1 MINYFKTLLA
11 TPALATD
18 SAVAEPLTRR
28 RTYSK
33 RGPILVALLSV
44 MGGMASAQ
52 TTQIEELR
60 SIEDSVIKIY
70 TTQAAPDYFTPW
82 RLLTPRQ
89 SSGSGAV
96 ISGNRILTNAHVV
109 ADASYVQAQKH
120 NDPQRY
126 LARVSF
132 VSHEADLA
140 LITVD
145 EPGFFSDLKPLP
157 IGDLPDPLQEVS
169 VYGYPIGGK
178 TLSITK
184 GILSRVEQQVYAH
197 AGAFL
202 LAGQIDAAI
211 NPGNSGGPV
220 IVDNEIVGVV
230 MQANS
235 GGRAENL
242 GYFVP
247 PSVVRHVLK
256 DSDDG
261 QLDGFPD
268 LGFRTQT
275 LDSPAAKR
283 AYGLEKDDDGVLI
296 IKVFE
301 GSPAH
306 GILQEN
312 DVIQKIDDYAIADDG
327 TIKLSDDLLTDYKH
341 AIDMHHIG
349 EEIEITY
356 SRDGKQT
363 TAKLD
368 ADRAMTNY
376 SLVRGETFDQIP
388 EYYIYGGV
396 LFVPLNMNLIKRW
409 GNDWSRSAPVSLLQ
423 ARNEWTSP
431 DRKELVVA
439 LQVLAADVNL
449 GYHDWRNWVV
459 NYVNGEPI
467 RDFKHFAEMIRQND
481 AENVVF
487 ENDNGYQMV
496 INHDDALSSQQA
508 ILQQYRVPSAYSQ
521 GLFNEG

>member
-1 MINYFKTLLA
+1 MKTTFYGLKLNHICDSLAIAICLLILLSL
-11 TPALATD
+11 PA
-18 SAVAEPLTRR
+18 SAV
-28 RTYSK
+28 S
-33 RGPILVALLSV
+33 
-44 MGGMASAQ
+44 
-52 TTQIEELR
+52 QISELED
-60 SIEDSVIKIY
+60 IEDSVIKIY

-96 ISGNRILTNAHVV
+96 IKGNQILTNAHVI
-109 ADASYVQAQKH
+109 ANASYVQAQKH

-126 LARVSF
+126 QARVTF

-140 LITVD
+140 IITID
-145 EPGFFSDLKPLP
+145 EPGFFSDLKALS

-220 IVDNEIVGVV
+220 IVNQQIVGVV
-230 MQANS
+230 MQANA

-247 PSVVRHVLK
+247 PSIIRHVLT
-256 DSDDG
+256 DSTDG
-261 QLDGFPD
+261 VNDGFPD

-275 LDSPAAKR
+275 LDSPAAKA
-283 AYGLEKDDDGVLI
+283 AYGLKKNQDGVLV

-301 GSPAH
+301 DSPAADTFK
-306 GILQEN
+306 EN
-312 DVIQKIDDYAIADDG
+312 DVILKIDNYDIAEDG
-327 TIKLSDDLLTDYKH
+327 TIKLSKDLLTDYKH

-349 EEIEITY
+349 EQISVTY
-356 SRDGKQT
+356 SRDGIEDTIILEAEK
-363 TAKLD
+363 ALE
-368 ADRAMTNY
+368 NY
-376 SLVRGETFDQIP
+376 SLVKGDQFDQTP
-388 EYYIYGGV
+388 RYFIYGGV
-396 LFVPLNMNLIKRW
+396 LFVPLNMNLLKRW
-409 GNDWSRSAPVSLLQ
+409 GNDWRRAAPVSLLQ
-423 ARNEWTSP
+423 MRNEWTSP
-431 DRKELVVA
+431 ERSEVVVA

-459 NYVNGEPI
+459 ESLNGRQVKNFE
-467 RDFKHFAEMIRQND
+467 DFANELKNNIQ
-481 AENVVF
+481 ENVVF
-487 ENDNGYQMV
+487 ENRNGYQMV
-496 INHDDALSSQQA
+496 INHSDAEKSEST
-508 ILQQYRVPSAYSQ
+508 ILDQYRIPSAHSAN
-521 GLFNEG
+521 LFTD

>member
-1 MINYFKTLLA
+1 MRSSAIALISKSIALALCLLA
-11 TPALATD
+11 G
-18 SAVAEPLTRR
+18 SA
-28 RTYSK
+28 
-33 RGPILVALLSV
+33 I
-44 MGGMASAQ
+44 AQ
-52 TTQIEELR
+52 PSEIRAIQ
-60 SIEDSVIKIY
+60 DSVIKIY

-109 ADASYVQAQKH
+109 ANASYVQAQKH

-126 LARVSF
+126 LARVLF

-145 EPGFFSDLKPLP
+145 EPGFFSDLEALT
-157 IGDLPDPLQEVS
+157 IGDLPAPLQEVS

-178 TLSITK
+178 SLSITK

-197 AGAFL
+197 AGAYL

-220 IVDNEIVGVV
+220 IVDEQIVGVV
-230 MQANS
+230 MQANA

-247 PSVVRHVLK
+247 PSVIQHVLT
-256 DSDDG
+256 DSLDE

-275 LDSPAAKR
+275 LDSPAAKK
-283 AYGLEKDDDGVLI
+283 AYGLSADQQGVLV
-296 IKVFE
+296 IKVFDD
-301 GSPAH
+301 SPAA
-306 GILQEN
+306 GTLQEN
-312 DVIQKIDDYAIADDG
+312 DVILGIEEFDIADDG
-327 TIKLSDDLLTDYKH
+327 TIKITDDILTDYKH
-341 AIDMHHIG
+341 AIDMNHIG
-349 EEIEITY
+349 DRIAVRLV
-356 SRDGKQT
+356 RDGDEQEVYL
-363 TAKLD
+363 TAQAALPS
-368 ADRAMTNY
+368 Y
-376 SLVRGETFDQIP
+376 SLVASEQFDAIP

-409 GNDWSRSAPVSLLQ
+409 GSDWSRTAPVSLLQ
-423 ARNEWTSP
+423 ARNEWSSP
-431 DRKELVVA
+431 ERRQLVVA

-449 GYHDWRNWVV
+449 GYHDWRNWIV

-467 RDFKHFAEMIRQND
+467 QDFQHFAEMLRYNAAD
-481 AENVVF
+481 DLVL

-496 INHDDALSSQQA
+496 INHADALSSEDE
-508 ILQQYRVPSAYSQ
+508 ILSRYRVPSAWSQ
-521 GLFNEG
+521 GLFGE

>member
-1 MINYFKTLLA
+1 MTILRTIKGTTKPSLKIQFFRNLSSLSLLLA
-11 TPALATD
+11 LIVGSAPA
-18 SAVAEPLTRR
+18 
-28 RTYSK
+28 
-33 RGPILVALLSV
+33 
-44 MGGMASAQ
+44 MAQ
-52 TTQIEELR
+52 TQIEELR
-60 SIEDSVIKIY
+60 DIEDSVIKIY

-82 RLLTPRQ
+82 RLLNPRQ

-126 LARVSF
+126 LARVTF

-145 EPGFFSDLKPLP
+145 EPGFFSDLKALA

-184 GILSRVEQQVYAH
+184 GILSRVEQQIYAH

-220 IVDNEIVGVV
+220 IVDSEIVGVV

-247 PSVVRHVLK
+247 PSVVRHVLQ
-256 DSDDG
+256 DSEDG
-261 QLDGFPD
+261 TLDGFPD

-283 AYGLEKDDDGVLI
+283 AYGLDKDDDGVLV

-301 GSPAH
+301 GSPAF
-306 GILQEN
+306 GVLQEN
-312 DVIQKIDDYAIADDG
+312 DVIQKIDDYSIADDG
-327 TIKLSDDLLTDYKH
+327 TIELSEDLLTDYKH
-341 AIDMHHIG
+341 AVDMHHIG
-349 EEIEITY
+349 EDIEITY
-356 SRDGKQT
+356 SRNGSQS
-363 TAKLD
+363 TATLS
-368 ADRAMTNY
+368 ADPAMTNY
-376 SLVRGETFDQIP
+376 SLVRGEKFDQIP

-409 GNDWSRSAPVSLLQ
+409 GNDWSRSAPVSLLK

-431 DRKELVVA
+431 ERRELVVA

-467 RDFKHFAEMIRQND
+467 RDFEHFASIVRQND
-481 AENVVF
+481 SENVVF

-496 INHDDALSSQQA
+496 INHEEAVASEQS
-508 ILQQYRVPSAYSQ
+508 ILQQYRVPRAFSQ

>member
-1 MINYFKTLLA
+1 MTRSGKQTSLVTQALLA
-11 TPALATD
+11 LGVLLAGLI
-18 SAVAEPLTRR
+18 SQ
-28 RTYSK
+28 S
-33 RGPILVALLSV
+33 S
-44 MGGMASAQ
+44 SAQ
-52 TTQIEELR
+52 QAEIR
-60 SIEDSVIKIY
+60 DIEDSVIKIY

-96 ISGNRILTNAHVV
+96 IDGNRILTNAHVV
-109 ADASYVQAQKH
+109 ANASYVQAQKH
-120 NDPQRY
+120 NDPRRY
-126 LARVSF
+126 QARVTF

-145 EPGFFSDLKPLP
+145 EPGFFSDLKALS
-157 IGDLPDPLQEVS
+157 IGDLPDPLEEVS

-197 AGAFL
+197 AGAYL

-220 IVDNEIVGVV
+220 IVNQEIVGVV
-230 MQANS
+230 MQANA

-247 PSVVRHVLK
+247 PSIVKHVLK
-256 DSDDG
+256 DSEDNK
-261 QLDGFPD
+261 LDGFPD
-268 LGFRTQT
+268 LGFRSQT
-275 LDSPAAKR
+275 LDSPAAKA
-283 AYGLEKDDDGVLI
+283 AYGLDKDENGVLV

-301 GSPAH
+301 GSPAD
-306 GILQEN
+306 GVLQEN
-312 DVIQKIDDYAIADDG
+312 DVILKIDDYEIADDG
-327 TIKLSDDLLTDYKH
+327 TIQLSEDLLTDYKH

-349 EEIEITY
+349 DTIEITY
-356 SRDGKQT
+356 SRGGRET
-363 TAKLD
+363 TVDLK
-368 ADRAMTNY
+368 ADVALANY
-376 SLVRGETFDQIP
+376 SLVRGEQFDKVP

-409 GNDWSRSAPVSLLQ
+409 GNDWGRSAPVSLLQ
-423 ARNEWTSP
+423 ARNEWASP
-431 DRKELVVA
+431 ERRELVVA

-459 NYVNGEPI
+459 EFVNGEPI
-467 RDFKHFAEMIRQND
+467 RDFAHFADMLRTNVE
-481 AENVVF
+481 ENIVF
-487 ENDNGYQMV
+487 ENSNGYQMV
-496 INHDDALSSQQA
+496 INHRDALESEQA
-508 ILQQYRVPSAYSQ
+508 VLSQYRIPSAYST
-521 GLFNEG
+521 GLFD